1 MSDPARWISA
11 RARAAEVSGI
21 RRAFEL
27 GKSLKDPV
35 NLSIGQPHFPVPE
48 AIREAAKAA
57 IDAGKNGYTVTQGS
71 ADLRDRLAA
80 DVRARFPGQNR
91 PVLVTAGT
99 SGGLAL
105 ALLATVDPGDEV
117 VVPDPYFIA
126 YPNLVKL
133 AGGVV
138 VPVDCDAR
146 TFAVDPD
153 RVAAAITP
161 HTKAV
166 ILCSPANPTGAV
178 TPAASMRAIAELCR
192 DRGVLLVSDE
202 IYRAFSYDGPARSP
216 AEFSPDVVVVEGFGK
231 TYGVTGWRLGFA
243 HGPAAVLEEMTKLQQ
258 FTFVCAPSMAQAGA
272 LAALDVDVSGYVADY
287 KRKRDT
293 LAAKL
298 AAAGYELSVPGGAF
312 YLYPRVP
319 AQYESGTAFAAAAV
333 KQSLLIVPGA
343 VFSRHDTHFRVS
355 YAAADDTLAR
365 GADILG
371 ALAAG

>member
-48 AIREAAKAA
+48 PIREAAKSA

-71 ADLRDRLAA
+71 ADLRDRLTA
-80 DVRARFPGQNR
+80 DVRARFPGQDR

-99 SGGLAL
+99 AGGLTL

-146 TFAVDPD
+146 TFVVDPD
-153 RVAAAITP
+153 RVARAITP
-161 HTKAV
+161 RTKAV

-178 TPAASMRAIAELCR
+178 TPAESMKAIAELCR

-293 LAAKL
+293 LASVL
-298 AAAGYELSVPGGAF
+298 TAAGYELSVPGGAF
-312 YLYPRVP
+312 YLYPRIP
-319 AQYESGTAFAAAAV
+319 KGYASATDFAAEAV
-333 KQSLLIVPGA
+333 KRNLLIVPGA

-355 YAAADDTLAR
+355 YAAGDDTLAR
-365 GADILG
+365 GADILR
-371 ALAAG
+371 AMAAG